1 MSIENASG
9 PPTDQAP
16 TALVSCHRLRF
27 GPALMAGPEN
37 YPACLSGSSALA
49 HVSGKLA
56 RLPPGHRR
64 PGLAARPIT
73 GSNGPAIE
81 DVDLKLADGTRI
93 HAWWAPRPDSE
104 NVALY
109 LHGNAGNLSHRGPSM
124 LKMREL
130 LKMSVLQP
138 DYPGTAKA
146 TAPRA
151 KRAAAPR
158 RTPRTIGW

>member
-1 MSIENASG
+1 MFLENWLVYRPA
-9 PPTDQAP
+9 
-16 TALVSCHRLRF
+16 TAAQDWR
-27 GPALMAGPEN
+27 PA
-37 YPACLSGSSALA
+37 
-49 HVSGKLA
+49 
-56 RLPPGHRR
+56 
-64 PGLAARPIT
+64 PIT

-138 DYPGTAKA
+138 DYPGYGKSDGSPSEAGGL
-146 TAPRA
+146 P
-151 KRAAAPR
+151 PR